1 MVSWATRA
9 AKRPVLFEKGPK
21 RYKGSFQTIGGG
33 GAGKNLSVI
42 RSNGPVEP
50 MWEFR
55 GPAGGQ
61 LLRERLGTTWPH
73 ITHETA
79 FLLLGLCNPNFSTHP

>member
-21 RYKGSFQTIGGG
+21 RYKRSFQTIKVGGG
-33 GAGKNLSVI
+33 GAENLSVI
-42 RSNGPVEP
+42 GSNGPVEP

-55 GPAGGQ
+55 GPACGGAVRAAVEGEAGHY
-61 LLRERLGTTWPH
+61 LA
-73 ITHETA
+73 TH
-79 FLLLGLCNPNFSTHP
+79 NP